1 MFTEYGSREEASGA
15 VAETISSR
23 VSARLATKEDAA
35 IVVSGGSTPRR
46 AFELLGCKDF
56 DWSRLHIVPSDERWV
71 EPSAED
77 SNERMIRE
85 SLLADRGVDAQ
96 LLTMFAANS
105 AIDDRCRELS
115 EQLRTLPLP
124 FSVSLLGMGEDGH
137 FASLFPDAANLDK
150 GLQQE
155 SSDWCMPVSTAASP
169 HPRISL
175 TLSALL
181 NSEEI
186 LLLIFGDKKR
196 HVLEQASKDSGNY
209 PVAQL
214 LKQNTTPVRTF
225 WAA

>member
-1 MFTEYGSREEASGA
+1 MFTDYQSREEASA
-15 VAETISSR
+15 AIAEAISDR
-23 VSARLATKEDAA
+23 VSARLATTDDAA

-46 AFELLGCKDF
+46 SFEMLSRIEI
-56 DWSRLHIVPSDERWV
+56 DWMRLHIVPSDERWV
-71 EPSAED
+71 EPSAVD

-85 SLLADRGVDAQ
+85 TLLAGRGADAQ
-96 LLTMFAANS
+96 LLTMYS
-105 AIDDRCRELS
+105 ASTSIDDRCRELS
-115 EQLRTLPLP
+115 DHLQTLPLP
-124 FSVSLLGMGEDGH
+124 FCVSLLGMGEDGH

-150 GLQQE
+150 GLQHE
-155 SSDWCMPVSTAASP
+155 SSDWCMPVSTTASP

-196 HVLEQASKDSGNY
+196 HVFEQALAGSGNY
-209 PVAQL
+209 PVSQL
-214 LKQNTTPVRTF
+214 LRQSTTPVHTY